1 MAISQLSLTDFRN
14 LKSTTLEFDRH
25 LNLVTGDN
33 GSGKTS
39 LLEAVHVLCQ
49 GQSFRTPH
57 LKECIRHDASGF
69 LLFGRFE
76 KFKVGLARN
85 DKKLEIRVDGRVIH
99 RRSDLVRKSPVNVVN
114 ADSFVLIDGAP
125 ARRRAFL
132 DWCLFHVEPS
142 YANDWRRYQH
152 SLKQR
157 NRMLKTR
164 QDLKLLDYWDQDLV
178 ESSARL
184 GEMRRHYTTRLHDIV
199 QEHYLELL
207 TEIPLAIE
215 YQQGWPEQDTLLQ
228 CLAKNRERDI
238 RSGYTGVGIHRD
250 DILLTTRG
258 KKVGE
263 VLSRGQSKRVCLA
276 LFMAVLRM
284 VDDACGSAVVL
295 LIDDLQSELDNRGQ
309 KLVYGELAEM
319 KIQLFISNI
328 DDSAPT
334 GIPAKEYKLFHVEH
348 GIIKPRNFS

>member
-14 LKSTTLEFDRH
+14 LKSTTLDFDRR
-25 LNLVTGDN
+25 LNLITGDN

-49 GQSFRTPH
+49 GQSFRTAQ

-76 KFKVGLARN
+76 RFKIGLAKSVR
-85 DKKLEIRVDGRVIH
+85 KVEIRVDGKVIH

-114 ADSFVLIDGAP
+114 ADSFELINGAP

-157 NRMLKTR
+157 NRLLKTR
-164 QDLKLLDYWDQDLV
+164 KDLNLLEYWDRDLF
-178 ESSARL
+178 ESSVKL
-184 GEMRRHYTTRLHDIV
+184 GDMRRIYTIRLHDIV
-199 QEHYLELL
+199 QEHYRELL
-207 TEIPLAIE
+207 TGIPLEIG
-215 YQQGWPEQDTLLQ
+215 YQQGWEEQETLLQ
-228 CLAKNRERDI
+228 CLANSRERDI
-238 RSGYTGVGIHRD
+238 RSGYTGVGVHRD
-250 DILLTTRG
+250 DISMTTSNR
-258 KKVGE
+258 KVGE

-276 LFMAVLRM
+276 LFMAVLKM
-284 VDDACGSAVVL
+284 VNDACGSTVVL
-295 LIDDLQSELDNRGQ
+295 LIDDLHSELDKKAQ
-309 KLVYGELAEM
+309 ELVYREFAGM

-328 DDSAPT
+328 DNSVPA
-334 GIPAKEYKLFHVEH
+334 GIGAKEYKMFHVEH